1 MLNAITDSTQPKFV
15 VVINLL
21 IKELLK
27 VEYKY

>member
-1 MLNAITDSTQPKFV
+1 MLNAFTDSTQAKFV